1 MDRIR
6 SMVLAS
12 RRQRALQAWLAASLS
27 ALAVTGGVLAA
38 VALERRLLGFGARV
52 GVPSSGIAWWGVAVV
67 VALVLA
73 GAWAWWRVRRSVPA
87 IEEVALELDQR
98 VRTSERFSTALSL
111 ARDGGSALDPFARAA
126 IADAVAFANDPDVAR
141 RAANAFPLSLP
152 RRWWVG
158 PSVLL
163 AAIAVLAAVPQLERA
178 AEAGGAVAGAQAER
192 PQTPEERSLEQVVR
206 QIEATPELAA
216 KLDAELD
223 AAKRSLEEGGRGPVR
238 PPEEAARE
246 AMRRMTELQQ
256 RLEEISESRESKA
269 ARELQDAL
277 AKLDLPKDDNAA
289 RQLAEAL
296 KQGNFEAAKDAVQ
309 KLQEQASKDG
319 GLSAEEREKL
329 AKSLVDTAKQLEAL
343 SKDPAKLAEA
353 LKQAG
358 MDPSLA
364 NNPLAMKQAIEASK
378 DLNAS
383 QKEALQGMAQSMSD
397 AQQKMAQM
405 SQQVNQMSQECKN
418 PSGGQQGQKS
428 QQGQQGQQGDQDR
441 QQGAPAQDPQEGG
454 SPSEGEGS
462 RSMSQM
468 LSEAEAERQMAMA
481 SESCKSQCEGGG
493 AMSESEADSALRAS
507 SEGDQE
513 AQSGK
518 GNGLSRKSGS
528 GGGRGQAEGGT
539 RQMRE
544 TAFGTKMQKQKSPRG
559 EGDVIARQLVAGQ
572 SPVGESRVALE
583 QVAGTIATGYEK
595 GTEDDPVPAHL
606 RDVHKRYF
614 GDVRRTFEQKGI
626 APAPPAGASP
636 AAPAGAD
643 KGK

>member
-6 SMVLAS
+6 TMVLAA
-12 RRQRALQAWLAASLS
+12 RRQLALQAWIVASLS
-27 ALAVTGGVLAA
+27 ALSVTAGALAML
-38 VALERRLLGFGARV
+38 ALERRLVGFSARL
-52 GVPSSGIAWWGVAVV
+52 GVPSSGIAWWGVAAAA
-67 VALVLA
+67 ALALA
-73 GAWAWWRVRRSVPA
+73 GAWAWWRMRRSVPA
-87 IEEVALELDQR
+87 VDEVALELDR
-98 VRTSERFSTALSL
+98 RARTSERFSTALALS
-111 ARDGGSALDPFARAA
+111 RDADSAADPFARAA

-141 RAANAFPLSLP
+141 RASNAFPLALP
-152 RRWWVG
+152 RRWWIG
-158 PSVLL
+158 PSVLAMAL
-163 AAIAVLAAVPQLERA
+163 ALLVTLPQLERA
-178 AEAGGAVAGAQAER
+178 AEAGDAAEAAEAQR

-223 AAKRSLEEGGRGPVR
+223 AAKRSLDEGGRGPVR

-269 ARELQDAL
+269 ARQLQDAL
-277 AKLDLPKDDNAA
+277 AKLDLPKEDNAA

-319 GLSAEEREKL
+319 GLSAEEREAL
-329 AKSLVDTAKQLEAL
+329 SKSLADTAKQLEAL

-364 NNPLAMKQAIEASK
+364 NNPLAMQQAIQASK

-383 QKEALQGMAQSMSD
+383 QKEALQQMAQSMSD

-405 SQQVNQMSQECKN
+405 SQQMSQMSEQCKN
-418 PSGGQQGQKS
+418 PSGGQQGKA
-428 QQGQQGQQGDQDR
+428 GQQGKDGQKGKDGQQQGS
-441 QQGAPAQDPQEGG
+441 PSQDPQQGG
-454 SPSEGEGS
+454 SESEGAGS
-462 RSMSQM
+462 ESMSQM

-507 SEGDQE
+507 SDGDQDG
-513 AQSGK
+513 ASGSK
-518 GNGLSRKSGS
+518 GAPGSKSGS
-528 GGGRGQAEGGT
+528 GGRRAQAEGGT

-606 RDVHKRYF
+606 REVHKRYF

-626 APAPPAGASP
+626 TPAAPAGASP
-636 AAPAGAD
+636 ASPVPAD

>member
-6 SMVLAS
+6 SMVLTA
-12 RRQRALQAWLAASLS
+12 RRQRALQAWLAGSLS
-27 ALAVTGGVLAA
+27 ALTVTAGAL
-38 VALERRLLGFGARV
+38 VALALGRRLLGLGAEV

-98 VRTSERFSTALSL
+98 VRTSERFSTALAL
-111 ARDGGSALDPFARAA
+111 ARDGGSAVDPFARAA

-158 PSVLL
+158 PSVLA

-178 AEAGGAVAGAQAER
+178 AGPGDEAAGAQAER

-238 PPEEAARE
+238 PPEEASRE

-329 AKSLVDTAKQLEAL
+329 AKSLADTAKQLEAL

-364 NNPLAMKQAIEASK
+364 NNPLAMQQAIQASK

-383 QKEALQGMAQSMSD
+383 QKEALQQLAQSMSD

-405 SQQVNQMSQECKN
+405 SKQVNQMCQQCKN
-418 PSGGQQGQKS
+418 PSGGSRASKG
-428 QQGQQGQQGDQDR
+428 R
-441 QQGAPAQDPQEGG
+441 RATRT
-454 SPSEGEGS
+454 GS
-462 RSMSQM
+462 RAHLPRM
-468 LSEAEAERQMAMA
+468 RR
-481 SESCKSQCEGGG
+481 
-493 AMSESEADSALRAS
+493 RA
-507 SEGDQE
+507 
-513 AQSGK
+513 
-518 GNGLSRKSGS
+518 
-528 GGGRGQAEGGT
+528 GR
-539 RQMRE
+539 
-544 TAFGTKMQKQKSPRG
+544 SPR
-559 EGDVIARQLVAGQ
+559 ARGR
-572 SPVGESRVALE
+572 SRC
-583 QVAGTIATGYEK
+583 
-595 GTEDDPVPAHL
+595 
-606 RDVHKRYF
+606 
-614 GDVRRTFEQKGI
+614 RRC
-626 APAPPAGASP
+626 
-636 AAPAGAD
+636 
-643 KGK
+643 

>member
-6 SMVLAS
+6 TMVLAA
-12 RRQRALQAWLAASLS
+12 RRQLALQAWIVASLS
-27 ALAVTGGVLAA
+27 ALTVTAGALAVL
-38 VALERRLLGFGARV
+38 ALERRLVGFSAQLGV
-52 GVPSSGIAWWGVAVV
+52 SSSGIAWWGVAAA
-67 VALVLA
+67 VALALA
-73 GAWAWWRVRRSVPA
+73 GAWAWWRMRRSVPA
-87 IEEVALELDQR
+87 IDEVALELDR
-98 VRTSERFSTALSL
+98 RARTSERFSTALALS
-111 ARDGGSALDPFARAA
+111 RDAESAADPFARAA

-141 RAANAFPLSLP
+141 RASNAFPLALP
-152 RRWWVG
+152 RRWWIG
-158 PSVLL
+158 PSVLAL
-163 AAIAVLAAVPQLERA
+163 ALAVLVTVPQVATASLNGDA
-178 AEAGGAVAGAQAER
+178 AEPARAER

-223 AAKRSLEEGGRGPVR
+223 AAKRSLDESGRGPVR

-269 ARELQDAL
+269 ARQLQDAL
-277 AKLDLPKDDNAA
+277 AKLDLPKEDNAA

-319 GLSAEEREKL
+319 GLSAEEREAL
-329 AKSLVDTAKQLEAL
+329 SKSLADTAKQLEAL
-343 SKDPAKLAEA
+343 AKDPAKLAEA

-364 NNPLAMKQAIEASK
+364 NNPLAMQQAIQASK

-383 QKEALQGMAQSMSD
+383 QKEALQQMAQSMSD

-405 SQQVNQMSQECKN
+405 SQQMNQMSEQCKN
-418 PSGGQQGQKS
+418 PSGGQQGKDGQKGKDGQ
-428 QQGQQGQQGDQDR
+428 QQGS
-441 QQGAPAQDPQEGG
+441 PSQDPQQGG
-454 SPSEGEGS
+454 SESEGAGS
-462 RSMSQM
+462 ESMSQM

-507 SEGDQE
+507 SDGDQDG
-513 AQSGK
+513 ASGSK
-518 GNGLSRKSGS
+518 GAPGSKSGS
-528 GGGRGQAEGGT
+528 GGTRGQAEGGT

-606 RDVHKRYF
+606 REVHKRYF

-626 APAPPAGASP
+626 TP
-636 AAPAGAD
+636 AAPAPAD